1 VQNKVSAVERD
12 AVVLADGR
20 GGAHQLRRLGGFTRS
35 RRRSGGALKAV
46 LHHRHTSDLEAL
58 AERLAQVPLGLVSA
72 AEVQLGECHVDE
84 QDALTTHEQIA
95 ADLFVCERLTAL
107 ADAALIV
114 GSHATR
120 AQGTVGGNLMNASP
134 AMEAGGPLIA
144 FGATVTLRSMGGE
157 RRLPVAD
164 LLTGP
169 GETAAESG
177 ELLTEV
183 NVPVPPEGTGSCYA
197 RLEYRRQ
204 MEIAIV
210 GATAV
215 VTLGDRRVAA
225 AKVAITAL
233 APTVR
238 LVPEAEDALAGTDGG
253 RAAADA
259 AAEAAAAASQPISD
273 VRGSADYRRS
283 MAAVVT
289 RRAVEAAV
297 ARARGEQVPIPAS
310 RFLFGATGRP
320 S

>member
-1 VQNKVSAVERD
+1 MTTA
-12 AVVLADGR
+12 
-20 GGAHQLRRLGGFTRS
+20 F
-35 RRRSGGALKAV
+35 
-46 LHHRHTSDLEAL
+46 
-58 AERLAQVPLGLVSA
+58 VSA
-72 AEVQLGECHVDE
+72 ASVKDALAAMADGARPIAGGTDLVVGARQAKAPLPASLVAIDRVGELRGMAVENGALRLG
-84 QDALTTHEQIA
+84 ALTTHEQIA